1 MPKHTFAFH
10 LSPQGKLRWAIAS
23 LFLVASLPQAL
34 AEGVVVAPG
43 PGGTAQLQTQ
53 GGVPIVNIVAPNGA
67 GLSHNQFLDYN
78 VDRQGLVLNNAL
90 QAGNSQLAGQLAA
103 NPQFQGQAASVILN
117 EVVSRNPSA
126 INGAQ
131 EIFGRAADYV
141 LANPNGISVNG
152 ASFINTPN
160 ASLVVGRPELSEG
173 KLKSLGTQDASG
185 QLQVQGGGL
194 RNDGGSVNLIAPR
207 IDSQGRLD
215 ARDQLNL
222 TAGRQQVDYASG
234 QVTHVDPS
242 ASTTE
247 QRIDAS
253 LFGAM
258 QAGRINI
265 VSTAQGAGVRVGAVQ
280 VEGRDGVRIDS
291 AGDLNISGA
300 AVADKL
306 EATRAGVHSSQGDV
320 GLRSG
325 QDLTLAAA
333 DVSARDV
340 GLDAGRNLTLSTVQ
354 SRKLQ
359 EKRENWRSGALG
371 IDWET
376 YQRTQ
381 TDSETRE
388 HGTQV
393 VARRDAQLK
402 SGQDTQLN
410 AASVEAPGHLSV
422 TSGADLRVTAATE
435 RHVQTDQGKHTKGF
449 WKADWDTRNEEQR
462 SVTSQLKG
470 GDIELRAKA
479 AVLAEGAQ
487 LTSGKDIRIDGKQ
500 VKINNA
506 SRTDQR
512 DSQNQQS
519 KFFGV
524 SHNEAKQNTRESTS
538 VRSELVAGGN
548 VGLNSTE
555 GIDVV
560 GSTVKASGTLNA
572 EAAGDVKVIS
582 AQDTREQSSASSNRG
597 FVASAKETAPGSGQ
611 YRAGVGY
618 VSEQQGATRTDV
630 KQQGS
635 SLSGSEVQVNAGGE
649 LALKGATVK
658 STSGDTTLTG
668 KQVSLLA
675 EQDRHSESSDSS
687 RTSGG
692 VYLTAGLD
700 RAGAGVDFA
709 HGTQQDASSTTTAKT
724 TGVDSAGKLTI
735 KADTLASEGAQVN
748 STGKLSVTAN
758 QVENRAASDT
768 TSSSHQQSDWSA
780 DVGVNVEYKDIAR
793 PIAGVVK
800 DVVDGKVS
808 VKDALDGKLPLKDVK
823 DVLDGKT
830 SLTDALGKLGTP
842 NLGVDLA
849 VGHASEQRSEQTGT
863 AVVGQFN
870 GQGVELNVAGAVK
883 DQGTQYN
890 ANGGVLSVKAG
901 SLQAEAASNTHSRT
915 EQQVT
920 ADVSARVYTK
930 TGEDLNVTA
939 NGSGGSKSL
948 AEDKST
954 AVVGSYTGSQG
965 LNIQVGG
972 DARFEGSRL
981 DGGQG
986 AVAVNT
992 GGKLALD
999 QANNHER
1006 RDTGSLGGSGSL
1018 TVGTLPVGDK
1028 IDLGAGFQLDHAGEH
1043 IVDSKAQVA
1052 SVKGSGSVQL
1062 SSGGGQVQQGTRI
1075 DAGGPVEV
1083 KAGGALD
1090 LQAASDTRTVTGS
1103 HLGGGLNLGGKA
1115 ATGEQGRDLTG
1126 KLGGNFNVGQTN
1138 ERSQTLTGGQ
1148 LDSRG
1153 TVGLEGQSVHLQ
1165 GTQVG
1170 AVGVNV
1176 AAGEGG
1182 LVLESAQSTQSR
1194 GNWGVDLKAG
1204 SNLSRNTPADAGQ
1217 QVTTSK
1223 DFDLGGKVHVDYLQG
1238 VTQQNSHITAGEV
1251 TLNSAGTAQLSGAR
1265 VDGQQVGGKLAGGL
1279 TVQDR
1284 QDTTTSVRL
1293 DLGAGLAG
1301 KPGKVKEGQD
1311 KEGQEKAGFD
1321 YTPSFNAQGEFMRK
1335 ATTKESS
1342 HIASERNLALEGK
1355 GVEQAGTQIGAEVK
1369 PLGYEVKATLDLPK
1383 LPEGGVPSVSL
1394 DNGKL
1399 KVGPVTV
1406 EGHVDG
1412 LTTKG

>member
-1 MPKHTFAFH
+1 MPKTPFTFN

-23 LFLVASLPQAL
+23 LFLATSLPQAL
-34 AEGVVVAPG
+34 AGGVVVAPG

-90 QAGNSQLAGQLAA
+90 QAGHSQLAGELAA

-117 EVVSRNPSA
+117 EVVSRNASA

-152 ASFINTPN
+152 ASFINAPN
-160 ASLVVGRPELSEG
+160 ASLVVGRPELDAG
-173 KLKSLGTQDASG
+173 RLKALGTQDASG
-185 QLQVQGGGL
+185 QLQVQGAGL

-222 TAGRQQVDYASG
+222 TVGRNQVDYASG
-234 QVTHVDPS
+234 QVQVVDRGA
-242 ASTTE
+242 ASGE

-265 VSTAQGAGVRVGAVQ
+265 VSTAQGAGVRVGPGQ
-280 VEGRDGVRIDS
+280 VDGRDGVRIDS
-291 AGDLNISGA
+291 AGDLNVSGA
-300 AVADKL
+300 AVADSL
-306 EATRAGVHSSQGDV
+306 EATRAGVRSSQGDV
-320 GLRSG
+320 ELRG
-325 QDLTLAAA
+325 AQDLTLAAA
-333 DVSARDV
+333 DVAGRDV
-340 GLDAGRNLTLSTVQ
+340 KLDAGRNLTLSTVQ

-381 TDSETRE
+381 TDSDTRE
-388 HGTQV
+388 HATRV
-393 VARRDAQLK
+393 VAQRDAGLNA
-402 SGQDTQLN
+402 GQDLTLS
-410 AASVEAPGHLSV
+410 AASLEAPGKLSLD
-422 TSGADLRVTAATE
+422 SGADLRLTAATE
-435 RHVQTDQGKHTKGF
+435 RQVQTDQGKHTKGF
-449 WKADWDTRNEEQR
+449 WKADWDNRNETQR

-470 GDIELRAKA
+470 GDIALHAKA
-479 AVLAEGAQ
+479 SVLAEGAQ
-487 LTSGKDIRIDGKQ
+487 LTSGQDIRIAGKQ
-500 VKINNA
+500 VQISNA

-524 SHNEAKQNTRESTS
+524 SHNEAKQNSRESTA
-538 VRSELVAGGN
+538 VRSELVAGGS
-548 VGLNSTE
+548 VGLSSAE

-560 GSTVKASGTLNA
+560 GSTVKASGALNA
-572 EAAGDVKVIS
+572 DAAGDLKVAS
-582 AQDTREQSSASSNRG
+582 AQDTREHKSASSSRG

-618 VSEQQGATRTDV
+618 ASDRQSTSGSQVS
-630 KQQGS
+630 QQGS
-635 SLSGSEVQVNAGGE
+635 SLSGSEVQLTAGGD
-649 LALKGATVK
+649 LTVKGAAVK
-658 STSGDTTLTG
+658 STAGDTTLVG

-675 EQDRHSESSDSS
+675 EQDSRSETRDSS
-687 RTSGG
+687 HTGGG

-709 HGTQQDASSTTTAKT
+709 HGTQQDASSSTTAKT
-724 TGVDSAGKLTI
+724 TGLDSAGSLKI

-748 STGKLSVTAN
+748 SAGTLSISAG
-758 QVENRAASDT
+758 QVDNRAARDT
-768 TSSSHQQSDWSA
+768 TNTSHQQSSWTA

-793 PIAGVVK
+793 PIAGAVK

-808 VKDALDGKLPLKDVK
+808 VKDALDGKLPLNDVK

-830 SLTDALGKLGTP
+830 SLTAALGKLGTP

-849 VGHASEQRSEQTGT
+849 VGHASQQQGEQTGT
-863 AVVGQFN
+863 AVVSQFN
-870 GQGVELNVAGAVK
+870 GQGVQLDVAGALK
-883 DQGTQYN
+883 DQGTRYN
-890 ANGGVLSVKAG
+890 ANGGALDIKAG
-901 SLQAEAASNTHSRT
+901 SLQADAAINTHSRS
-915 EQQVT
+915 EQQVN
-920 ADVSARVYTK
+920 ADVSARIYTK

-939 NGSGGSKSL
+939 NGSGGSKHLS
-948 AEDKST
+948 EDTST
-954 AVVGSYTGSQG
+954 AVVGTFSGSQG

-999 QANNHER
+999 QASNQAR

-1052 SVKGSGSVQL
+1052 SIKGNGSVQL
-1062 SSGGGQVQQGTRI
+1062 VSGGDQVLQGTRI
-1075 DAGGPVEV
+1075 DAGGPVAV

-1115 ATGEQGRDLTG
+1115 ATGEQGRDLSG

-1153 TVGLEGQSVHLQ
+1153 TVGLAGQSVHLQ

-1238 VTQQNSHITAGEV
+1238 ATQQNSHITAGEV
-1251 TLNSAGTAQLSGAR
+1251 TLNSTGAAQLSGAR

-1301 KPGKVKEGQD
+1301 KPGKAKEGQD
-1311 KEGQEKAGFD
+1311 KESQEKAGFD

-1335 ATTKESS
+1335 AATKEAS
-1342 HIASERNLALEGK
+1342 HIASERNLALEGQ
-1355 GVEQAGTQIGAEVK
+1355 GVEQAGTLIGAQVK

>member
-1 MPKHTFAFH
+1 MPKTPFTFN

-23 LFLVASLPQAL
+23 LLLATSLPQAL
-34 AEGVVVAPG
+34 AGGVVVAPG

-90 QAGNSQLAGQLAA
+90 QAGHSQLAGELAA

-117 EVVSRNPSA
+117 EVVSRNASA

-152 ASFINTPN
+152 ASFINAPN
-160 ASLVVGRPELSEG
+160 ASLVVGRPELDAG
-173 KLKSLGTQDASG
+173 RLKALGTQDASG
-185 QLQVQGGGL
+185 QLQVQGAGL

-222 TAGRQQVDYASG
+222 SVGRNQLDYASG
-234 QVTHVDPS
+234 QVKVLDGGA
-242 ASTTE
+242 ASGE

-265 VSTAQGAGVRVGAVQ
+265 VSTAQGAGVRVGPGQ
-280 VEGRDGVRIDS
+280 IEGRDGVRIDS

-300 AVADKL
+300 AVADSL
-306 EATRAGVHSSQGDV
+306 QATRAGVRSSQGDV
-320 GLRSG
+320 QLRG
-325 QDLTLAAA
+325 AQDLTLAAA
-333 DVSARDV
+333 DVAGRDV
-340 GLDAGRNLTLSTVQ
+340 KLDAGRNLTLSTVQ

-381 TDSETRE
+381 IDSDTRE
-388 HGTQV
+388 HGVQV
-393 VARRDAQLK
+393 VAQRDARANA
-402 SGQDTQLN
+402 GQDLAVN
-410 AASVEAPGHLSV
+410 AGSIEAPGQLSLN
-422 TSGADLRVTAATE
+422 SGGDLRLSAATE
-435 RHVQTDQGKHTKGF
+435 RQVNSDQGKHTKGF
-449 WKADWDTRNEEQR
+449 WKADWDNRSETQR

-479 AVLAEGAQ
+479 SVLAEGAQ
-487 LTSGKDIRIDGKQ
+487 LTSGQDIRIAGKQ
-500 VKINNA
+500 VQISNA

-524 SHNEAKQNTRESTS
+524 SHNEAKQNSRESTA
-538 VRSELVAGGN
+538 VRSELVAGGS
-548 VGLNSTE
+548 VGLNSAE
-555 GIDVV
+555 GIEVV
-560 GSTVKASGTLNA
+560 GSTVKATGALSA
-572 EAAGDVKVIS
+572 DAAGDLKVAS
-582 AQDTREQSSASSNRG
+582 AQDTREHGSASSSRG
-597 FVASAKETAPGSGQ
+597 FVASTKETAPGSGQ

-618 VSEQQGATRTDV
+618 ASDRHSATGSQVS
-630 KQQGS
+630 QQGS
-635 SLSGSEVQVNAGGE
+635 SLSGSEVQLTAGGD
-649 LALKGATVK
+649 LTVKGAAVK
-658 STSGDTTLTG
+658 STAGDTTLAG

-675 EQDRHSESSDSS
+675 EQDSRSESRDSS
-687 RTSGG
+687 HTGGG

-709 HGTQQDASSTTTAKT
+709 HATQQDAASSSTAKT
-724 TGVDSAGKLTI
+724 TGIDSAGNLTI
-735 KADTLASEGAQVN
+735 KADTLASEGAQAN
-748 STGKLSVTAN
+748 SAGTLSVSAN
-758 QVENRAASDT
+758 QVDNRAARD
-768 TSSSHQQSDWSA
+768 TSSNSHQQSSWTA

-808 VKDALDGKLPLKDVK
+808 VKDALDGKLPLGDVK
-823 DVLDGKT
+823 DVLAGKT

-849 VGHASEQRSEQTGT
+849 VGHTSQQQGEQTGT
-863 AVVGQFN
+863 AVVSQFN
-870 GQGVELNVAGAVK
+870 GQGVRLDVAGALK

-890 ANGGVLSVKAG
+890 ANGGALNVKAG
-901 SLQAEAASNTHSRT
+901 TLQADAASNTHSRS
-915 EQQVT
+915 EQQVN

-939 NGSGGSKSL
+939 NGSGGSKSFT
-948 AEDKST
+948 EDSST
-954 AVVGSYTGSQG
+954 AVVGTFTGNQG
-965 LNIQVGG
+965 LNIQVDG

-992 GGKLALD
+992 GGKLALE
-999 QANNHER
+999 QASNHER
-1006 RDTGSLGGSGSL
+1006 RDTGSLAGSASL

-1028 IDLGAGFQLDHAGEH
+1028 VDLGAGLQLDHAGEH
-1043 IVDSKAQVA
+1043 STDSKAQVA
-1052 SVKGSGSVQL
+1052 SISGSGPVRL
-1062 SSGGGQVQQGTRI
+1062 GSGGDQTLQGTRI
-1075 DAGGPVEV
+1075 DVAGPVEL

-1090 LQAASDTRTVTGS
+1090 LQAASDTRTVSGS

-1115 ATGEQGRDLTG
+1115 ATGEQGRDLSG

-1138 ERSQTLTGGQ
+1138 ERSQTLSGGQ
-1148 LDSRG
+1148 LNSRAN
-1153 TVGLEGQSVHLQ
+1153 VDLAGQSVHLQ
-1165 GTQVG
+1165 GTQV
-1170 AVGVNV
+1170 AAAGVNV
-1176 AAGEGG
+1176 SAGEGG
-1182 LVLESAQSTQSR
+1182 LALESAQSTQSR
-1194 GNWGVDLKAG
+1194 NNWGVELKAG
-1204 SNLSRNTPADAGQ
+1204 GNLSRNTPADADQ
-1217 QVTTSK
+1217 QATASH
-1223 DFDLGGKVHVDYLQG
+1223 DFDLGGKVHVDHLQG
-1238 VTQQNSHITAGEV
+1238 TTQQNSRIAADTVA
-1251 TLNSAGTAQLSGAR
+1251 LNSTGAAQLSGAR
-1265 VDGQQVGGKLAGGL
+1265 VEGQHIGGKFDGGL
-1279 TVQDR
+1279 SIQER

-1293 DLGAGLAG
+1293 DLGAGLVG
-1301 KPGKVKEGQD
+1301 KPGEAKEGEA
-1311 KEGQEKAGFD
+1311 KPAFG
-1321 YTPSFNAQGEFMRK
+1321 YTPSFNAQGEFVRK
-1335 ATTKESS
+1335 AGVGE
-1342 HIASERNLALEGK
+1342 ASGITAQRELGLQVK
-1355 GVEQAGTQIGAEVK
+1355 SVEQGGNMVGAEVK
-1369 PLGYEVKATLDLPK
+1369 PLGYQVKATLDLPK
-1383 LPEGGVPSVSL
+1383 LPEAGLPSVSL
-1394 DNGKL
+1394 DDGKL

-1406 EGHVDG
+1406 EGQLDG
-1412 LTTKG
+1412 LTNKG

>member
-1 MPKHTFAFH
+1 MPKTPFTFN

-23 LFLVASLPQAL
+23 LLLATSLPQAL
-34 AEGVVVAPG
+34 AGGVVVAPG

-90 QAGNSQLAGQLAA
+90 QAGHSQLAGELAA

-117 EVVSRNPSA
+117 EVVSRNASA

-152 ASFINTPN
+152 ASFINAPN
-160 ASLVVGRPELSEG
+160 ASLVVGRPELEAG
-173 KLKSLGTQDASG
+173 RLKALGTQDANG
-185 QLQVQGGGL
+185 RLQVQDAGL

-222 TAGRQQVDYASG
+222 TVGRNQVDYASG
-234 QVTHVDPS
+234 QVKVLDGGA
-242 ASTTE
+242 ASGE

-265 VSTAQGAGVRVGAVQ
+265 VSTAQGAGVRVGPEQ
-280 VEGRDGVRIDS
+280 IEGRDGVRIDS

-300 AVADKL
+300 AVADSL
-306 EATRAGVHSSQGDV
+306 QATRAGVRSSQGDV
-320 GLRSG
+320 QLRG
-325 QDLTLAAA
+325 AQDLTLAAA
-333 DVSARDV
+333 DVAGRDV
-340 GLDAGRNLTLSTVQ
+340 KLDAGRNLTLSTVQ

-381 TDSETRE
+381 TDSDTRE
-388 HGTQV
+388 HGVQV
-393 VARRDAQLK
+393 VAQRDVRANA
-402 SGQDTQLN
+402 GQDLTVN
-410 AASVEAPGHLSV
+410 ATSIEAPGQLSLN
-422 TSGADLRVTAATE
+422 SGGDLRLTAATE
-435 RHVQTDQGKHTKGF
+435 RQVNSDQGKHTKGF
-449 WKADWDTRNEEQR
+449 WKADWDNRSETQR

-479 AVLAEGAQ
+479 SVLAEGAQ
-487 LTSGKDIRIDGKQ
+487 LTSGQDIRIAGKQ
-500 VKINNA
+500 VQISNA

-524 SHNEAKQNTRESTS
+524 SHNEAKQNSRESTA
-538 VRSELVAGGN
+538 VRSELVAGGS
-548 VGLNSTE
+548 VGLNSAE
-555 GIDVV
+555 SIEVV
-560 GSTVKASGTLNA
+560 GSTVKATGALNA
-572 EAAGDVKVIS
+572 DAAGNLKVAS
-582 AQDTREQSSASSNRG
+582 AQDTREHGSASSSRG
-597 FVASAKETAPGSGQ
+597 FVASAKETASGSGQ

-618 VSEQQGATRTDV
+618 ASDRQSATGSQVS
-630 KQQGS
+630 QQGS
-635 SLSGSEVQVNAGGE
+635 SLSGSEVQLTAGAD
-649 LALKGATVK
+649 LTVKGAAVK
-658 STSGDTTLTG
+658 STAGDTTLAG

-675 EQDRHSESSDSS
+675 EQDSRSESRDSS
-687 RTSGG
+687 HTGGG

-709 HGTQQDASSTTTAKT
+709 HGTQQDTSNSSTAKT
-724 TGVDSAGKLTI
+724 TGIDSAGSLTI

-748 STGKLSVTAN
+748 SAGTLSVSAN
-758 QVENRAASDT
+758 QVDNRAARDT
-768 TSSSHQQSDWSA
+768 TSSSHQQSNWTA

-808 VKDALDGKLPLKDVK
+808 VKDALDGKLPLGDVK
-823 DVLDGKT
+823 DVLAGNT
-830 SLTDALGKLGTP
+830 TLTDALGKLGTP

-849 VGHASEQRSEQTGT
+849 VGHASQQQGEQTGT
-863 AVVGQFN
+863 AVVSQFN
-870 GQGVELNVAGAVK
+870 GQGVQLDVAGALK

-890 ANGGVLSVKAG
+890 ANGGGLNIKAG
-901 SLQAEAASNTHSRT
+901 ALQADAASNTHSRS
-915 EQQVT
+915 EQQVN

-939 NGSGGSKSL
+939 SGSGGSKSL
-948 AEDKST
+948 AEDRST
-954 AVVGSYTGSQG
+954 AVVGTFTGNQG

-992 GGKLALD
+992 GGKLALE
-999 QANNHER
+999 QASNHER
-1006 RDTGSLGGSGSL
+1006 RDTSSLAGSASL

-1028 IDLGAGFQLDHAGEH
+1028 VDLGAGLQLDHAGAH
-1043 IVDSKAQVA
+1043 SADSKAQVA
-1052 SVKGSGSVQL
+1052 SISGSGPVRL
-1062 SSGGGQVQQGTRI
+1062 DSGGDQTLQGTRI
-1075 DAGGPVEV
+1075 DAAGPVEL

-1090 LQAASDTRTVTGS
+1090 LQAASDTRTVSGS

-1115 ATGEQGRDLTG
+1115 ATGEQGRDLSG

-1138 ERSQTLTGGQ
+1138 ERSQTLSGGQ
-1148 LDSRG
+1148 LNSHANVD
-1153 TVGLEGQSVHLQ
+1153 LAGQSVHLQ
-1165 GTQVG
+1165 GTQV
-1170 AVGVNV
+1170 AARGVNV
-1176 AAGEGG
+1176 GAGEGG
-1182 LVLESAQSTQSR
+1182 LALESAQSTQSR
-1194 GNWGVDLKAG
+1194 NNWGVELKAG
-1204 SNLSRNTPADAGQ
+1204 GNLSRNTPVDAGQ
-1217 QVTTSK
+1217 QATASH
-1223 DFDLGGKVHVDYLQG
+1223 DFDLGGKVHVDHLQG
-1238 VTQQNSHITAGEV
+1238 TTQQNSRIAADTVA
-1251 TLNSAGTAQLSGAR
+1251 LNSTGAAQLSGAR
-1265 VDGQQVGGKLAGGL
+1265 VEGQHIGGKLDGGL
-1279 TVQDR
+1279 SIQER

-1293 DLGAGLAG
+1293 DLGAGLVG
-1301 KPGKVKEGQD
+1301 KPGEAKEGEA
-1311 KEGQEKAGFD
+1311 KPAFG
-1321 YTPSFNAQGEFMRK
+1321 YTPSFNAQGEFVRK
-1335 ATTKESS
+1335 AGVQETSQITAQRE
-1342 HIASERNLALEGK
+1342 LGLQVK
-1355 GVEQAGTQIGAEVK
+1355 GVEQGGNTVEAEVK
-1369 PLGYEVKATLDLPK
+1369 PLGYQVKATLDLPK
-1383 LPEGGVPSVSL
+1383 LPEAGLPSVSL
-1394 DNGKL
+1394 DDGKL

-1406 EGHVDG
+1406 EGQLDG
-1412 LTTKG
+1412 LTNKG

>member
-1 MPKHTFAFH
+1 MPKTPFTFN

-23 LFLVASLPQAL
+23 LFLAASLPQAL
-34 AEGVVVAPG
+34 AGGVVVAPG

-90 QAGNSQLAGQLAA
+90 QAGHSQLAGELAA

-117 EVVSRNPSA
+117 EVVSRNASA

-152 ASFINTPN
+152 ASFINAPN
-160 ASLVVGRPELSEG
+160 ASLVVGRPELDAG
-173 KLKSLGTQDASG
+173 RLKALGTQDASG
-185 QLQVQGGGL
+185 QLQVQGAGL

-222 TAGRQQVDYASG
+222 TVGRNQVDYASG
-234 QVTHVDPS
+234 QAKVVDHGANS
-242 ASTTE
+242 GE

-265 VSTAQGAGVRVGAVQ
+265 VSTAQGAGVRVGSGQ
-280 VEGRDGVRIDS
+280 IDGRDGVRIDS

-300 AVADKL
+300 AVADSL
-306 EATRAGVHSSQGDV
+306 QATRAGVRSSQGDV
-320 GLRSG
+320 ELHGA

-333 DVSARDV
+333 DVAGRDV
-340 GLDAGRNLTLSTVQ
+340 KLDAGRNLTLSTVQ

-381 TDSETRE
+381 TDSDTRE
-388 HGTQV
+388 HATRV
-393 VARRDAQLK
+393 VAQRDAGLHA
-402 SGQDTQLN
+402 GQDLTLS
-410 AASVEAPGHLSV
+410 AASLEAPGKLRLD
-422 TSGADLRVTAATE
+422 SGADLRLTAATE
-435 RHVQTDQGKHTKGF
+435 RQVQTDQGKHTKGF
-449 WKADWDTRNEEQR
+449 WKADWDNRNETQR

-470 GDIELRAKA
+470 GDIALHAKA
-479 AVLAEGAQ
+479 SVLTEGAQ
-487 LTSGKDIRIDGKQ
+487 LTSGQDIRIAGKQ
-500 VKINNA
+500 VQISNA

-524 SHNEAKQNTRESTS
+524 SHNEAKQNSRESTA
-538 VRSELVAGGN
+538 VRSELVAGGS
-548 VGLNSTE
+548 VGLSSAE

-560 GSTVKASGTLNA
+560 GSTVKATGALNA
-572 EAAGDVKVIS
+572 EAAGDLKVAS
-582 AQDTREQSSASSNRG
+582 AQDTREHNSASSSRG

-618 VSEQQGATRTDV
+618 ASDRQSAAGSQVS
-630 KQQGS
+630 QQGS
-635 SLSGSEVQVNAGGE
+635 SLSGSEVQLAAGGD
-649 LALKGATVK
+649 LTVKGAAVK
-658 STSGDTTLTG
+658 STAGDTTLAG

-675 EQDRHSESSDSS
+675 EQDSRSESRDSS
-687 RTSGG
+687 HTGGG

-709 HGTQQDASSTTTAKT
+709 HGTQQDASSSTTAKT
-724 TGVDSAGKLTI
+724 TGLDSAGSVKI

-748 STGKLSVTAN
+748 SSGTLSISAG
-758 QVENRAASDT
+758 QVDNRAARDT
-768 TSSSHQQSDWSA
+768 TNSSHQQSSWTA

-793 PIAGVVK
+793 PIAGAVK

-808 VKDALDGKLPLKDVK
+808 VKDALDGKLPLNDVK

-830 SLTDALGKLGTP
+830 SLTAALGKLGTP

-849 VGHASEQRSEQTGT
+849 VGHASQQQGEQTGT
-863 AVVGQFN
+863 AVVSQFN
-870 GQGVELNVAGAVK
+870 GQGVQLDVVGALK
-883 DQGTQYN
+883 DQGTRYN
-890 ANGGVLSVKAG
+890 ANGGALEVKAG
-901 SLQAEAASNTHSRT
+901 SLQADAASNTHSRS
-915 EQQVT
+915 EQQVN
-920 ADVSARVYTK
+920 ADVSARIYTK

-939 NGSGGSKSL
+939 NGSGGSKRL
-948 AEDKST
+948 NEDAST
-954 AVVGSYTGSQG
+954 AVVGAFSGSQG

-999 QANNHER
+999 QASNQAR

-1028 IDLGAGFQLDHAGEH
+1028 VDLGAGFQLDHAGEH
-1043 IVDSKAQVA
+1043 SVDSKAQVA
-1052 SVKGSGSVQL
+1052 SISGNGPVRLGSAGDQTL
-1062 SSGGGQVQQGTRI
+1062 QGTRI
-1075 DAGGPVEV
+1075 DANGPVEL

-1090 LQAASDTRTVTGS
+1090 LQAASDTRTVSGS

-1115 ATGEQGRDLTG
+1115 ATGEQGRDLSG

-1138 ERSQTLTGGQ
+1138 ERSQTLAGGQ
-1148 LDSRG
+1148 LNSRG
-1153 TVGLEGQSVHLQ
+1153 NVDLAGQSVHLQ

-1170 AVGVNV
+1170 ATAVNV
-1176 AAGEGG
+1176 GAGEGG
-1182 LVLESAQSTQSR
+1182 LALESAQSTQSR
-1194 GNWGVDLKAG
+1194 TNWGVEVKAG

-1217 QVTTSK
+1217 QVSSSH
-1223 DFDLGGKVHVDYLQG
+1223 DFDLGGKVQVDHLQAT
-1238 VTQQNSHITAGEV
+1238 TQQNSHIAAGEV
-1251 TLNSAGTAQLSGAR
+1251 TLNSDGAAQLSGAR

-1279 TVQDR
+1279 TVAER
-1284 QDTTTSVRL
+1284 QDTTTSVRV

-1301 KPGKVKEGQD
+1301 KPGEA
-1311 KEGQEKAGFD
+1311 KEGQEKPGFD
-1321 YTPSFNAQGEFMRK
+1321 YTPSFNAQGEFVRK
-1335 ATTKESS
+1335 AGVTQASG
-1342 HIASERNLALEGK
+1342 IAAQRGLGLQVK
-1355 GVEQAGTQIGAEVK
+1355 GVEQGGTTLGAEVK
-1369 PLGYEVKATLDLPK
+1369 PLGYQVKATLDLPK
-1383 LPEGGVPSVSL
+1383 LPEAGLPSVSL
-1394 DNGKL
+1394 EGGKL

-1406 EGHVDG
+1406 EGQVDG
-1412 LTTKG
+1412 LTNKG

>member
-1 MPKHTFAFH
+1 MPKTPFTFN

-23 LFLVASLPQAL
+23 LLLATSLPQAL
-34 AEGVVVAPG
+34 AGGVVVAPG

-90 QAGNSQLAGQLAA
+90 QAGHSQLAGELAA

-117 EVVSRNPSA
+117 EVVSRNASA

-152 ASFINTPN
+152 ASFINAPN
-160 ASLVVGRPELSEG
+160 ASLVVGRPELDAG
-173 KLKSLGTQDASG
+173 RLKALGTQDANG
-185 QLQVQGGGL
+185 QLQVQGAGL

-222 TAGRQQVDYASG
+222 TVGRNQVDYASG
-234 QVTHVDPS
+234 QVKVLDGGA
-242 ASTTE
+242 ASGE

-265 VSTAQGAGVRVGAVQ
+265 VSTAQGAGVRVGPGQ
-280 VEGRDGVRIDS
+280 IEGRDGVRIDS
-291 AGDLNISGA
+291 AGNLNISGA
-300 AVADKL
+300 AVADSL
-306 EATRAGVHSSQGDV
+306 QATRAGARSSQGDV
-320 GLRSG
+320 QLHGA

-333 DVSARDV
+333 DVAGRDV
-340 GLDAGRNLTLSTVQ
+340 KLDAGRNLTLSTVQ

-381 TDSETRE
+381 TDSDTRE
-388 HGTQV
+388 HGVQV
-393 VARRDAQLK
+393 VAQRDARANA
-402 SGQDTQLN
+402 GQDVTVN
-410 AASVEAPGHLSV
+410 AASIEAPGQLSLN
-422 TSGADLRVTAATE
+422 SGGDLRLTAATE
-435 RHVQTDQGKHTKGF
+435 RQVNSDQGKHTKGF
-449 WKADWDTRNEEQR
+449 WKADWDNRSETQR

-479 AVLAEGAQ
+479 SVLAEGAQ
-487 LTSGKDIRIDGKQ
+487 LTSGQDIRIAGKQ
-500 VKINNA
+500 VQISNA

-524 SHNEAKQNTRESTS
+524 SHNEAKQNSRESTA
-538 VRSELVAGGN
+538 VRSELVAGGS
-548 VGLNSTE
+548 VGLNSAE
-555 GIDVV
+555 GIEVV
-560 GSTVKASGTLNA
+560 GSTVKATGALSA
-572 EAAGDVKVIS
+572 DAAGDLKVAS
-582 AQDTREQSSASSNRG
+582 AQDTREHGSASSSRG

-618 VSEQQGATRTDV
+618 ASDRQSATGSQVS
-630 KQQGS
+630 QQGS
-635 SLSGSEVQVNAGGE
+635 SLSGSEVQLTAGAD
-649 LALKGATVK
+649 LTVKGAAVK
-658 STSGDTTLTG
+658 STAGDTTLAG

-675 EQDRHSESSDSS
+675 EQDSRSESRDSS
-687 RTSGG
+687 HTGGG

-709 HGTQQDASSTTTAKT
+709 HGTQQDTASSSTAKT
-724 TGVDSAGKLTI
+724 TGIDSAGSLTI
-735 KADTLASEGAQVN
+735 KADTLVSEGAQVN
-748 STGKLSVTAN
+748 SAGTLSVSAN
-758 QVENRAASDT
+758 QVDNRAARDT
-768 TSSSHQQSDWSA
+768 TSSSHQQSNWTA

-808 VKDALDGKLPLKDVK
+808 VKDALDGKLPLGDVK
-823 DVLDGKT
+823 DVLAGKT

-849 VGHASEQRSEQTGT
+849 VGHASQQQGEQTGT
-863 AVVGQFN
+863 AVVSQFN
-870 GQGVELNVAGAVK
+870 GQGVQLDVAGALK

-890 ANGGVLSVKAG
+890 ANGGALNIKAG
-901 SLQAEAASNTHSRT
+901 ALQADAASNTHSRS
-915 EQQVT
+915 EQQVN

-939 NGSGGSKSL
+939 SGSGGSKSL
-948 AEDKST
+948 AEDRST
-954 AVVGSYTGSQG
+954 AVVGTFSGNQG

-992 GGKLALD
+992 GGKLALE
-999 QANNHER
+999 QASNHER
-1006 RDTGSLGGSGSL
+1006 RDTSSLGGSASL

-1028 IDLGAGFQLDHAGEH
+1028 VDLGAGLQLDHAGEH
-1043 IVDSKAQVA
+1043 SADSKAQVA
-1052 SVKGSGSVQL
+1052 SISGSGPVRLGSAGDQTL
-1062 SSGGGQVQQGTRI
+1062 QGTRI
-1075 DAGGPVEV
+1075 DAAGPVEL

-1090 LQAASDTRTVTGS
+1090 LQAASDTRTVSGS

-1115 ATGEQGRDLTG
+1115 ATGEQGRDLSG

-1138 ERSQTLTGGQ
+1138 ERSQTLSGGQ
-1148 LDSRG
+1148 LNSRAN
-1153 TVGLEGQSVHLQ
+1153 VDLAGQSVHLQ
-1165 GTQVG
+1165 GTQV
-1170 AVGVNV
+1170 AAAGVNV
-1176 AAGEGG
+1176 GAGEGG
-1182 LVLESAQSTQSR
+1182 LALESAQSTQSR
-1194 GNWGVDLKAG
+1194 NNWGVELKAG
-1204 SNLSRNTPADAGQ
+1204 GNLSRNTPADAGQ
-1217 QVTTSK
+1217 QATASH
-1223 DFDLGGKVHVDYLQG
+1223 DFDLGGKVHVDHLQG
-1238 VTQQNSHITAGEV
+1238 TTQQNSRIAADTVA
-1251 TLNSAGTAQLSGAR
+1251 LNSTGAAQLSGAR
-1265 VDGQQVGGKLAGGL
+1265 VEGQHIGGKLDGGL
-1279 TVQDR
+1279 SIQER

-1293 DLGAGLAG
+1293 DLGAGLVG
-1301 KPGKVKEGQD
+1301 KPGEAKDGEAKPAFG
-1311 KEGQEKAGFD
+1311 
-1321 YTPSFNAQGEFMRK
+1321 YTPSFNAQGEFVRK
-1335 ATTKESS
+1335 AGVQETSG
-1342 HIASERNLALEGK
+1342 IAAQRELGLQVK
-1355 GVEQAGTQIGAEVK
+1355 GVEQGGNTVGAEVK
-1369 PLGYEVKATLDLPK
+1369 PLGYQVKATLDLPK
-1383 LPEGGVPSVSL
+1383 LPEAGLPSVSL
-1394 DNGKL
+1394 DDGKL

-1406 EGHVDG
+1406 EGQLDD
-1412 LTTKG
+1412 LTNKG